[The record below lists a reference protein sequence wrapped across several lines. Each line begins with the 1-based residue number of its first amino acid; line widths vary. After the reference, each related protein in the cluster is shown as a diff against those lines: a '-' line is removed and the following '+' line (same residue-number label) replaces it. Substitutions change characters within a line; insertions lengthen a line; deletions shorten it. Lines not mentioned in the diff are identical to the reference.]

1 MWNLNNKT
9 VVISGATNGIGK
21 AAAIE
26 LSKENPN
33 LLFTYRNQSLADE
46 LLAEIKDISPSTQ
59 VQSVYCDFSDQD
71 SIKKCTDEINDLC
84 ANIDV
89 LINNAGVVNT
99 SYHETGEGIENTF
112 AVNHLGYFLFTN
124 LLLQKL
130 KGDDETRIVNVSSA
144 AHSFVKEMQW
154 EDINFKNNF
163 GQGLKPYGQ
172 SKLANLLFT
181 RYLSIKL
188 STENISVNAIHPG
201 GVNTSLGSQNKA
213 WYSKPLR
220 LILRPFFRSPLRG
233 AESIIY
239 LATKQDDGVTGE
251 YFVDS
256 KIHKSSTYSKNLEEA
271 HKLWGLSEK
280 LGGSNFQ
287 YLKL

>member
-1 MWNLNNKT
+1 MWSLNNKT

-26 LSKENPN
+26 LSKENPK

-46 LLAEIKDISPSTQ
+46 VLAEIKDISPNTQ

-71 SIKKCTDEINDLC
+71 SIKKCTNEINDLC

-154 EDINFKNNF
+154 EDINYKNNF
-163 GQGLKPYGQ
+163 GQGLRSYGQ

-181 RYLSIKL
+181 RYLAIKL
-188 STENISVNAIHPG
+188 STDNISVNAIHPG

-220 LILRPFFRSPLRG
+220 LILKPFFRSPLKG

-256 KIHKSSTYSKNLEEA
+256 KIHKSSAYSKNLEEA
-271 HKLWGLSEK
+271 HKLWDLSEK
-280 LGGSNFQ
+280 LVSQTFNI
-287 YLKL
+287 

>member
-1 MWNLNNKT
+1 MWDLKNKT

-26 LSKENPN
+26 LSKERSK
-33 LLFTYRNQSLADE
+33 LIFTYRNESLAND
-46 LLAEIKDISPSTQ
+46 LLAEIKDLSPDTQ
-59 VQSVYCDFSDQD
+59 VHSVYCDFSNQD
-71 SIKKCTDEINDLC
+71 SIKKCAEEINEMSE
-84 ANIDV
+84 NIDV

-99 SYHETGEGIENTF
+99 SYHETSDGIENTF

-124 LLLQKL
+124 LLLHKL
-130 KGDDETRIVNVSSA
+130 KGESETRIINVSSA
-144 AHSFVKEMQW
+144 AHSFVKEIQW
-154 EDINFKNNF
+154 QDINFKNNF
-163 GQGLKPYGQ
+163 KQGLRCYGQ

-181 RYLSIKL
+181 RYLAIKL
-188 STENISVNAIHPG
+188 STENITVNAIHPG
-201 GVNTSLGSQNKA
+201 GVNTSLGSQNKV

-220 LILRPFFRSPLRG
+220 LILRPFFRSPLKG

-256 KIHKSSTYSKNLEEA
+256 EIHKSSSYSKNLEEA
-271 HKLWGLSEK
+271 DKLWSLSEEMVGQTFD
-280 LGGSNFQ
+280 L
-287 YLKL
+287 

>member
-9 VVISGATNGIGK
+9 IVISGATNGIGK

-26 LSKENPN
+26 LSKKNPR
-33 LLFTYRNQSLADE
+33 LLFTYRNQKLADE
-46 LLAEIKDISPSTQ
+46 LLTEIKNLSPDTQ
-59 VQSVYCDFSDQD
+59 VHSVYCDFSNQD
-71 SIKKCTDEINDLC
+71 SIKKCADEINNLCEKIDL
-84 ANIDV
+84 

-99 SYHETGEGIENTF
+99 SYRETNEGIENTF

-124 LLLQKL
+124 LLLNKL
-130 KGDDETRIVNVSSA
+130 KGENETRIINVSSA
-144 AHSFVKEMQW
+144 AHAFVKEMQW
-154 EDINFKNNF
+154 EDINYKSNF
-163 GQGLKPYGQ
+163 GQGLRCYGQ

-181 RYLSIKL
+181 RYLAIKL
-188 STENISVNAIHPG
+188 STENISVNAMHPG

-220 LILRPFFRSPLRG
+220 LILRPFFRSPLKG

-239 LATKQDDGVTGE
+239 LATKQNDGVTGE
-251 YFVDS
+251 YFFNS
-256 KIHKSSTYSKNLEEA
+256 KIHKSSAYSKNLEEA

-280 LGGSNFQ
+280 LVAQTFD
-287 YLKL
+287 L

>member
-1 MWNLNNKT
+1 MWNLKNKT

-26 LSKENPN
+26 LSKERSK
-33 LLFTYRNQSLADE
+33 LIFTYRNESLAND
-46 LLAEIKDISPSTQ
+46 LLAEIKDLSPETQ
-59 VQSVYCDFSDQD
+59 VHSVYCDFSNQD
-71 SIKKCTDEINDLC
+71 SIKKCAEEINEMC
-84 ANIDV
+84 ENIDV

-99 SYHETGEGIENTF
+99 SYHETSDGIENTF

-124 LLLQKL
+124 LLLHKL
-130 KGDDETRIVNVSSA
+130 KGESETRIINVSSA
-144 AHSFVKEMQW
+144 AHSFVKEIQW
-154 EDINFKNNF
+154 QDINFKNNF
-163 GQGLKPYGQ
+163 KQGLRCYGQ

-181 RYLSIKL
+181 RYLAIKL
-188 STENISVNAIHPG
+188 STENITVNAIHPG
-201 GVNTSLGSQNKA
+201 GVNTSLGSQNKV

-220 LILRPFFRSPLRG
+220 LILRPFFRSPLKG

-256 KIHKSSTYSKNLEEA
+256 EIHKSSSYSKNLEEA
-271 HKLWGLSEK
+271 DKLWSLSEEMVGQTFD
-280 LGGSNFQ
+280 L
-287 YLKL
+287 

>member
-9 VVISGATNGIGK
+9 IVISGATNGIGK
-21 AAAIE
+21 AAVIE
-26 LSKENPN
+26 LSKENPK
-33 LLFTYRNQSLADE
+33 LLFTYRNQNLADE
-46 LLAEIKDISPSTQ
+46 LLAEIKNISPNTQ
-59 VQSVYCDFSDQD
+59 IHSVYCDFSDQD
-71 SIKKCTDEINDLC
+71 SIKKCTNEINDLC

-144 AHSFVKEMQW
+144 AHSFVKEIQW

-163 GQGLKPYGQ
+163 GHGLRSYGQ

-181 RYLSIKL
+181 RYLAIKL
-188 STENISVNAIHPG
+188 STDNISVNAIHPG

-220 LILRPFFRSPLRG
+220 LMLRPFFRSPLKG

-256 KIHKSSTYSKNLEEA
+256 KIAKSSTYSKNLEEA
-271 HKLWGLSEK
+271 HKLWDLSEK
-280 LGGSNFQ
+280 LVGQTFDI
-287 YLKL
+287 

>member
-1 MWNLNNKT
+1 MWNLKNKT

-26 LSKENPN
+26 LSKENPK
-33 LLFTYRNQSLADE
+33 LLFTYRNKHLADE
-46 LLAEIKDISPSTQ
+46 LLAEIKALSPDAL
-59 VQSVYCDFSDQD
+59 VHSVYCDFSKQD
-71 SIKKCTDEINDLC
+71 SIKKCADEIIDLC
-84 ANIDV
+84 GNIDV

-99 SYHETGEGIENTF
+99 SYHETSEGIENTF

-124 LLLQKL
+124 LLLNKL
-130 KGDDETRIVNVSSA
+130 KGENEARIVNVSSA

-154 EDINFKNNF
+154 EDINYKSNF
-163 GQGLKPYGQ
+163 GQGLRPYGQ

-213 WYSKPLR
+213 WYSKPIR
-220 LILRPFFRSPLRG
+220 LILRPFFRSPLKG

-239 LATKQDDGVTGE
+239 LATKQDDGITGE

-256 KIHKSSTYSKNLEEA
+256 KIHKSSSYSKNLEEA
-271 HKLWGLSEK
+271 HKLWGLSEE
-280 LGGSNFQ
+280 LVGQTFNI
-287 YLKL
+287 

>member
-26 LSKENPN
+26 LSKENPK

-71 SIKKCTDEINDLC
+71 SIKKCTNEINDLC

-220 LILRPFFRSPLRG
+220 LILRPFFRSPLKG

-271 HKLWGLSEK
+271 HKLWGLSEE
-280 LGGSNFQ
+280 LVGQTFNI
-287 YLKL
+287 

>member
-9 VVISGATNGIGK
+9 VIISGATNGIGK

-26 LSKENPN
+26 LSKENPK

-46 LLAEIKDISPSTQ
+46 LLAEIKDISPNTQ

-71 SIKKCTDEINDLC
+71 SIKKCTNEINDLC

-130 KGDDETRIVNVSSA
+130 KGHDETRIVNVSSA

-163 GQGLKPYGQ
+163 GQGLRSYSQ

-181 RYLSIKL
+181 RYLAIKL
-188 STENISVNAIHPG
+188 STDNISVNAIHPG

-220 LILRPFFRSPLRG
+220 LILKPFFRSPLKG

-271 HKLWGLSEK
+271 HKLWDLSEK
-280 LGGSNFQ
+280 LVGQTFDI
-287 YLKL
+287 

>member
-1 MWNLNNKT
+1 MWSLNNKT

-26 LSKENPN
+26 LSKENPK
-33 LLFTYRNQSLADE
+33 LLFTYRNQRLADE
-46 LLAEIKDISPSTQ
+46 VLAEIKDISPNTQ

-71 SIKKCTDEINDLC
+71 SIKKCANEINDLC

-154 EDINFKNNF
+154 EDINYKNNF
-163 GQGLKPYGQ
+163 GQGLRSYGQ

-181 RYLSIKL
+181 RYLAIKL
-188 STENISVNAIHPG
+188 STDNISVNAIHPG

-220 LILRPFFRSPLRG
+220 LILKPFFRSPLKG

-256 KIHKSSTYSKNLEEA
+256 KIHKSSAYSKNLEEA
-271 HKLWGLSEK
+271 HKLWDLSEK
-280 LGGSNFQ
+280 LVSQTFNI
-287 YLKL
+287 

>member
-1 MWNLNNKT
+1 MWNLKNKT

-26 LSKENPN
+26 LSKERSK
-33 LLFTYRNQSLADE
+33 LIFTYRNESLAND
-46 LLAEIKDISPSTQ
+46 LLAEIKDLSPDTQ
-59 VQSVYCDFSDQD
+59 VHSVYCDFSNQD
-71 SIKKCTDEINDLC
+71 SIKKCAEEINEMC
-84 ANIDV
+84 ENIDV

-99 SYHETGEGIENTF
+99 SYHETSDGIENTF

-124 LLLQKL
+124 LLLHKL
-130 KGDDETRIVNVSSA
+130 KGESETRIINVSSA
-144 AHSFVKEMQW
+144 AHSFVKEIQW

-163 GQGLKPYGQ
+163 KQGLRCYGQ

-181 RYLSIKL
+181 RYLAIKL
-188 STENISVNAIHPG
+188 STENITVNAIHPG
-201 GVNTSLGSQNKA
+201 GVNTSLGSQNKV

-220 LILRPFFRSPLRG
+220 LILRPFFRSPLKG

-256 KIHKSSTYSKNLEEA
+256 KIHKSSSYSKNLEEA
-271 HKLWGLSEK
+271 DKLWSLSEEMVGQTFD
-280 LGGSNFQ
+280 L
-287 YLKL
+287 

>member
-1 MWNLNNKT
+1 MWNLKNKT

-26 LSKENPN
+26 LSKERSK
-33 LLFTYRNQSLADE
+33 LIFTYRNESLAND
-46 LLAEIKDISPSTQ
+46 LLAEIKDLSPDTQ
-59 VQSVYCDFSDQD
+59 VHSVYCDFSNQD
-71 SIKKCTDEINDLC
+71 SIKKCAEEINEMSE
-84 ANIDV
+84 NIDV

-99 SYHETGEGIENTF
+99 SYHETSDGIENTF

-124 LLLQKL
+124 LLLHKL
-130 KGDDETRIVNVSSA
+130 KGESETRIINVSSA
-144 AHSFVKEMQW
+144 AHSFVKEIQW
-154 EDINFKNNF
+154 QDINFKNNF
-163 GQGLKPYGQ
+163 KQGLRCYGQ

-181 RYLSIKL
+181 RYLAIKL
-188 STENISVNAIHPG
+188 STENITVNAIHPG
-201 GVNTSLGSQNKA
+201 GVNTSLGSQNKV

-220 LILRPFFRSPLRG
+220 LILRPFFRSPLKG

-256 KIHKSSTYSKNLEEA
+256 KIHKSSSYSKNLEEA
-271 HKLWGLSEK
+271 DKLWSLSEEMVGQTFD
-280 LGGSNFQ
+280 L
-287 YLKL
+287 

>member
-26 LSKENPN
+26 LSRENPK

-71 SIKKCTDEINDLC
+71 SIKKCTNEINDLC

-280 LGGSNFQ
+280 LVGQTFNI
-287 YLKL
+287 

>member
-71 SIKKCTDEINDLC
+71 SIKKCTNEINDLC

-220 LILRPFFRSPLRG
+220 LILRPFFRSPLKG

-271 HKLWGLSEK
+271 HKLWGLSEE
-280 LGGSNFQ
+280 LVGQTFNI
-287 YLKL
+287 

>member
-9 VVISGATNGIGK
+9 IVISGATNGIGK

-26 LSKENPN
+26 LSKKNPR
-33 LLFTYRNQSLADE
+33 LLFTYRNQKLADE
-46 LLAEIKDISPSTQ
+46 LLTEIKNLSPDTQ
-59 VQSVYCDFSDQD
+59 VHSVYCDFSNQD
-71 SIKKCTDEINDLC
+71 SIKKCADEINNLCEKIDL
-84 ANIDV
+84 

-99 SYHETGEGIENTF
+99 SYRETNEGIENTF

-124 LLLQKL
+124 LLLNKL
-130 KGDDETRIVNVSSA
+130 KGENETRIINVSSA
-144 AHSFVKEMQW
+144 AHAFVKEMQW
-154 EDINFKNNF
+154 EDINYKSNF
-163 GQGLKPYGQ
+163 GQGLRCYGQ

-181 RYLSIKL
+181 RYLAIKL
-188 STENISVNAIHPG
+188 STENISVNAMHPG

-220 LILRPFFRSPLRG
+220 LILRPFFRSPLKG

-251 YFVDS
+251 YFFNS
-256 KIHKSSTYSKNLEEA
+256 KIHKSSAYSKNLEEA

-280 LGGSNFQ
+280 LVAQTFD
-287 YLKL
+287 L

>member
-26 LSKENPN
+26 LSKENPK

-71 SIKKCTDEINDLC
+71 SIKKCTNEINDLC

-99 SYHETGEGIENTF
+99 SYHETDEGIENTF

-220 LILRPFFRSPLRG
+220 LILRPFFRSPLKG

-251 YFVDS
+251 YFFNS
-256 KIHKSSTYSKNLEEA
+256 KIHKSSAYSKNLEEA
-271 HKLWGLSEK
+271 HKLWSLSEE
-280 LGGSNFQ
+280 LVGQTFNI
-287 YLKL
+287 

>member
-9 VVISGATNGIGK
+9 IVISGATNGIGK

-26 LSKENPN
+26 LSKENPK

-46 LLAEIKDISPSTQ
+46 LLAEIKDISPNTQ

-71 SIKKCTDEINDLC
+71 SIKKCANEINDLC

-130 KGDDETRIVNVSSA
+130 KGHDETRIVNVSSA

-163 GQGLKPYGQ
+163 GQGLRSYGQ

-181 RYLSIKL
+181 RYLAIKL
-188 STENISVNAIHPG
+188 STDNISVNAIHPG

-220 LILRPFFRSPLRG
+220 LILKPFFRSPLKG

-271 HKLWGLSEK
+271 HKLWDLSEK
-280 LGGSNFQ
+280 LVGQTFDI
-287 YLKL
+287 

>member
-26 LSKENPN
+26 LSKENPK

-46 LLAEIKDISPSTQ
+46 LLAEIKDISPNTQ

-71 SIKKCTDEINDLC
+71 SIKKCTNEINDLC

-89 LINNAGVVNT
+89 LINNAGVVYT

-130 KGDDETRIVNVSSA
+130 KGHDETRIVNVSSA

-163 GQGLKPYGQ
+163 GQGLRSYGQ

-181 RYLSIKL
+181 RYLAIKL
-188 STENISVNAIHPG
+188 STDNISVNAIHPG

-220 LILRPFFRSPLRG
+220 LILKPFFRSPLKG

-271 HKLWGLSEK
+271 HKLWDLSEK
-280 LGGSNFQ
+280 LVGQTFDI
-287 YLKL
+287 

>member
-9 VVISGATNGIGK
+9 IVISGATNGIGK
-21 AAAIE
+21 AAAVE
-26 LSKENPN
+26 LSKKNPR
-33 LLFTYRNQSLADE
+33 LLFTYRNQKLADQ
-46 LLAEIKDISPSTQ
+46 LLSEIKNLSPDTQ
-59 VQSVYCDFSDQD
+59 VHSVYCDFSNQD
-71 SIKKCTDEINDLC
+71 SIKKCADEINNLCEKIDL
-84 ANIDV
+84 

-99 SYHETGEGIENTF
+99 SYRETNEGIENTF

-124 LLLQKL
+124 LLLNKL
-130 KGDDETRIVNVSSA
+130 KGENETRIINVSSA
-144 AHSFVKEMQW
+144 AHAFVKKMQW
-154 EDINFKNNF
+154 EDINYKSNF
-163 GQGLKPYGQ
+163 GQGLRCYGQ

-181 RYLSIKL
+181 RYLAIKL
-188 STENISVNAIHPG
+188 STENISVNAMHPG

-220 LILRPFFRSPLRG
+220 LILKPFFRSPLKG

-251 YFVDS
+251 YFFNS
-256 KIHKSSTYSKNLEEA
+256 KIHKSSAYSKNLEEA

-280 LGGSNFQ
+280 LVAQTFD
-287 YLKL
+287 L

>member
-1 MWNLNNKT
+1 MWNLKNKT

-26 LSKENPN
+26 LSKENPK
-33 LLFTYRNQSLADE
+33 LLFTYRNKHLADE
-46 LLAEIKDISPSTQ
+46 LLAEIKALSPDTLVHSE
-59 VQSVYCDFSDQD
+59 YCDFSKQD
-71 SIKKCTDEINDLC
+71 SIKKCADEIIDLC
-84 ANIDV
+84 GNIDV

-99 SYHETGEGIENTF
+99 SYHETSEGIENTF

-124 LLLQKL
+124 LLLNKL
-130 KGDDETRIVNVSSA
+130 KGENEARIVNVSSA

-163 GQGLKPYGQ
+163 GQGLRPYGQ

-220 LILRPFFRSPLRG
+220 LILRPFFRSPLKG

-271 HKLWGLSEK
+271 YKLWGLSEEFV
-280 LGGSNFQ
+280 GQTFNI
-287 YLKL
+287 

>member
-9 VVISGATNGIGK
+9 VVISGATKGIGK

-26 LSKENPN
+26 LSKENPK

-46 LLAEIKDISPSTQ
+46 LLAEIKDISPNTQ

-71 SIKKCTDEINDLC
+71 SIKKCTNEINDLC

-130 KGDDETRIVNVSSA
+130 KGHDETRIVNVSSA

-163 GQGLKPYGQ
+163 GQGLRSYGQ

-181 RYLSIKL
+181 RYLAIKL
-188 STENISVNAIHPG
+188 STDNISVNAIHPG

-220 LILRPFFRSPLRG
+220 LILKPFFRSPLKG

-271 HKLWGLSEK
+271 HKLWDLSEK
-280 LGGSNFQ
+280 LVGQTFDI
-287 YLKL
+287 

>member
-26 LSKENPN
+26 LSRENPK

-280 LGGSNFQ
+280 LVGQTFNI
-287 YLKL
+287 

>member
-9 VVISGATNGIGK
+9 IVISGATNGIGK

-26 LSKENPN
+26 LSKENPK
-33 LLFTYRNQSLADE
+33 LLFTYRNQNLADE
-46 LLAEIKDISPSTQ
+46 LLAEIKDISPNTQ
-59 VQSVYCDFSDQD
+59 IHSVYCDFSDQD
-71 SIKKCTDEINDLC
+71 SIKKCTNEINDLC

-130 KGDDETRIVNVSSA
+130 KGDDETRIVSVSSA
-144 AHSFVKEMQW
+144 AHSFVKEIQW

-163 GQGLKPYGQ
+163 GHGLRSYGQ

-181 RYLSIKL
+181 RYLAIKL
-188 STENISVNAIHPG
+188 STDNISVNAIHPG

-220 LILRPFFRSPLRG
+220 LMLRPFFRSPLKG

-256 KIHKSSTYSKNLEEA
+256 KIAKSSTYSKNLEEA
-271 HKLWGLSEK
+271 HKLWDLSEK
-280 LGGSNFQ
+280 LVGQTFDI
-287 YLKL
+287 

>member
-26 LSKENPN
+26 LSKENPK

-46 LLAEIKDISPSTQ
+46 LLAEIKDISPNTQ

-71 SIKKCTDEINDLC
+71 SIKKCTNEINDLC

-130 KGDDETRIVNVSSA
+130 KGHDETRIVNVSSA

-163 GQGLKPYGQ
+163 GQGLRSYGQ

-181 RYLSIKL
+181 RYLAIKL
-188 STENISVNAIHPG
+188 STDNISVNAIHPG

-220 LILRPFFRSPLRG
+220 LILKPFFRSPLKG
-233 AESIIY
+233 AESIIC

-271 HKLWGLSEK
+271 HKLWDLSEK
-280 LGGSNFQ
+280 LVGQTFDI
-287 YLKL
+287 

>member
-1 MWNLNNKT
+1 MWNLKNKT

-26 LSKENPN
+26 LSKERSK
-33 LLFTYRNQSLADE
+33 LIFTYRNESLAKN
-46 LLAEIKDISPSTQ
+46 LLAEIKDLSPDTQ
-59 VQSVYCDFSDQD
+59 VHSVYCDFSNQD
-71 SIKKCTDEINDLC
+71 SIKKCAEEINEMSK
-84 ANIDV
+84 NIDV

-99 SYHETGEGIENTF
+99 SYHETSDGIENTF

-124 LLLQKL
+124 LLLHKL
-130 KGDDETRIVNVSSA
+130 KGESETRIINVSSA
-144 AHSFVKEMQW
+144 AHSFVKEIQW
-154 EDINFKNNF
+154 QDINFKNNF
-163 GQGLKPYGQ
+163 KQGLRCYGQ

-181 RYLSIKL
+181 RYLAIKL
-188 STENISVNAIHPG
+188 STENITVNAIHPG
-201 GVNTSLGSQNKA
+201 GVNTSLGSQNKV

-220 LILRPFFRSPLRG
+220 LILRPFFRSPLKG

-256 KIHKSSTYSKNLEEA
+256 KIHKSSSYSKNLEEA
-271 HKLWGLSEK
+271 NKLWSLSEEMVGQTFD
-280 LGGSNFQ
+280 L
-287 YLKL
+287 

>member
-1 MWNLNNKT
+1 MWSLNNKT

-26 LSKENPN
+26 LSKENPK

-71 SIKKCTDEINDLC
+71 SIKKCTNEINDLC

-163 GQGLKPYGQ
+163 GQGLRSYGQ

-181 RYLSIKL
+181 RYLAIKL
-188 STENISVNAIHPG
+188 STDNISVNAIHPG

-220 LILRPFFRSPLRG
+220 LILKPFFRSPLKG

-271 HKLWGLSEK
+271 HKLWDLSEK
-280 LGGSNFQ
+280 LVGQTFDI
-287 YLKL
+287 

>member
-9 VVISGATNGIGK
+9 IVISGATNGIGK
-21 AAAIE
+21 AAAVE
-26 LSKENPN
+26 LSKKNPK
-33 LLFTYRNQSLADE
+33 LLFTYRNQKLADE
-46 LLAEIKDISPSTQ
+46 LLTEIKNLSPDTQ
-59 VQSVYCDFSDQD
+59 VHSVYCDFSNQD
-71 SIKKCTDEINDLC
+71 SIKKCADEINNLCEKIDL
-84 ANIDV
+84 

-99 SYHETGEGIENTF
+99 SYRETNEGIENTF

-124 LLLQKL
+124 LLLNKL
-130 KGDDETRIVNVSSA
+130 KGENETRIINVSSA
-144 AHSFVKEMQW
+144 AHAFVKEMQW
-154 EDINFKNNF
+154 EDINYKSNF
-163 GQGLKPYGQ
+163 GQGLRCYGQ

-181 RYLSIKL
+181 RYLAIKL
-188 STENISVNAIHPG
+188 STENISVNAMHPG

-220 LILRPFFRSPLRG
+220 LILRPFFRSPLKG

-251 YFVDS
+251 YFFNS
-256 KIHKSSTYSKNLEEA
+256 KIHKSSAYSKNLEEA

-280 LGGSNFQ
+280 LVAQTFD
-287 YLKL
+287 L